1 LTSGRDPAESIPAPG
16 ADIPDE
22 SKTMDNLT
30 AAIGRSLYQARL
42 LMSVLYIGLAIIIAL
57 LVFRFGIEVW
67 KLSATILFENVPKI
81 DLIIKTLEIVDMVMV
96 VQLVWVVALAGFSLF
111 VTDANFRDDSV
122 AKPDWLSHVTTY
134 NLKLKLAFA
143 IISISGVHALKT
155 YLEGGAD
162 TTAMLVTVAVH
173 VAFVLSA
180 IGIAAAE
187 RMTKSARHE

>member
-1 LTSGRDPAESIPAPG
+1 
-16 ADIPDE
+16 
-22 SKTMDNLT
+22 MDKLT

-42 LMSVLYIGLAIIIAL
+42 LMSVLYIGLAVIIAL
-57 LVFRFGIEVW
+57 LVVRFVAEVW
-67 KLSATILFENVPKI
+67 KLSLTILFGTVEKI
-81 DLIIKTLEIVDMVMV
+81 DLIIQTLEIVDMVMV

-111 VTDANFRDDSV
+111 VTDENFRDESV

-162 TTAMLVTVAVH
+162 STSLLTTVAVH

-180 IGIAAAE
+180 IGIALAE
-187 RMTKSARHE
+187 RMTKTGR